1 MIWCLVLIL
10 LNGFLVFLAN
20 VLEIVTIISPDIEMV
35 LINGREVMYF
45 WYQMLIANNGIL
57 FLFLF
62 KHLAQFK
69 SKTSKKKKV
78 KKNNKKRLKKSA
90 AANGA
95 QDQSDQL
102 ETTMAN

>member
-1 MIWCLVLIL
+1 
-10 LNGFLVFLAN
+10 
-20 VLEIVTIISPDIEMV
+20 MV

-69 SKTSKKKKV
+69 SKTSKKKKG